1 MIPFPPLWGDAEWF
15 KLIVP
20 IVMFSVWVLNR
31 LLGGDSPAAR
41 QAKARQQARV
51 KPPQPP
57 ADKQRVDDEV
67 GEFLRRA
74 AAQRAGKE
82 NRPSPPAIQP
92 LRPPKPGRKPL
103 AESKP
108 EQIPAGP
115 EPARAMARPG
125 SLAASGDEVFGG
137 RQLSQR
143 AAEPKQVEPAP
154 DTFQSHLDQTFGHQ
168 VGTFAGSA
176 RSESTAAAA
185 PAAAAVANDV
195 VALLRDPQSIR
206 DAIVV
211 SEILRR
217 PEERW

>member
-1 MIPFPPLWGDAEWF
+1 MIHFAPLWADGEWL

-31 LLGGDSPAAR
+31 MLGGDSPAAR
-41 QAKARQQARV
+41 QAKARQLARA

-57 ADKQRVDDEV
+57 ADKQRVEDEV

-74 AAQRAGKE
+74 AQQRAGKE
-82 NRPSPPAIQP
+82 NRAPAPAEQPP
-92 LRPPKPGRKPL
+92 RPPKPSRQPL
-103 AESKP
+103 AEGSP
-108 EQIPAGP
+108 VRQTP
-115 EPARAMARPG
+115 EPVRAAGRPG
-125 SLAASGDEVFGG
+125 SLAATTEDAFGN

-143 AAEPKQVEPAP
+143 VVQPTEVEQ
-154 DTFQSHLDQTFGHQ
+154 TVENLQSHLVETFGHQ
-168 VGTFAGSA
+168 VGSLAGSA
-176 RSESTAAAA
+176 RSASAAVSALA
-185 PAAAAVANDV
+185 SSAVANDV
-195 VALLRDPQSIR
+195 AAMLRDPQSIR